1 MQSPRQA
8 SSPHRLLTLAA
19 TLALFLSQALPAAAQ
34 ERVERWYRVEMMGQK
49 AGWMHEVVE
58 TTDQTITS
66 TSRSRMELA
75 RGALKISIEMDS
87 TFVETPDGKPLSMR
101 SRQILGAGEV
111 IQDFTFADDG
121 ITHVTTQGGKRT
133 ERKAERPAGEW
144 LTPAAGKSFFAQR
157 FKANAADI
165 TLRTIDPQAGLTPV
179 TSKYTNFTPAKIKVG
194 DREIDARKCDV
205 EVSITPGVKSSEFL
219 DSEGTVVRSETL
231 MGGLSV
237 VMVLSNAEEAAG
249 EVIAPEIMVNTFVKP
264 DKTISRAR
272 QSTRAVFVVSDP
284 EALPDLPST
293 GAQSVERID
302 AKSARI
308 TVTRSSTAP
317 APAAD
322 STDPAFT
329 TASTMIDSNDEKIR
343 SLATRAL
350 ENAADK
356 PAAERAEL
364 LRRFAHS
371 YIRSKNLG
379 VGFAS
384 ASEVAQNRSGDCS
397 EHGVFTAAL
406 LRAAGIPSRVA
417 SGLIYADAFAG
428 SQDIFGYHMWT
439 QALIEVDGQP
449 RWIDLDATLPNDT
462 PFDATHITLSVS
474 ALPEGE
480 LSSSMASMAA
490 TLGRLTI
497 KVESVSHAPAKAPE

>member
-1 MQSPRQA
+1 
-8 SSPHRLLTLAA
+8 
-19 TLALFLSQALPAAAQ
+19 
-34 ERVERWYRVEMMGQK
+34 
-49 AGWMHEVVE
+49 
-58 TTDQTITS
+58 
-66 TSRSRMELA
+66 
-75 RGALKISIEMDS
+75 
-87 TFVETPDGKPLSMR
+87 
-101 SRQILGAGEV
+101 
-111 IQDFTFADDG
+111 
-121 ITHVTTQGGKRT
+121 
-133 ERKAERPAGEW
+133 
-144 LTPAAGKSFFAQR
+144 
-157 FKANAADI
+157 
-165 TLRTIDPQAGLTPV
+165 
-179 TSKYTNFTPAKIKVG
+179 
-194 DREIDARKCDV
+194 
-205 EVSITPGVKSSEFL
+205 
-219 DSEGTVVRSETL
+219 
-231 MGGLSV
+231 
-237 VMVLSNAEEAAG
+237 
-249 EVIAPEIMVNTFVKP
+249 MVNTFVKP